1 MCSSDLF
8 PSHDS
13 GGFENDAAFGIA
25 GGGGGGAPLGL
36 GGLGGRIIV
45 GGVTESRPIVGG
57 DGDNASKT
65 IGGIGG
71 TPNEGGYYGGDGGD
85 LGQNGQ
91 AGNINSIP
99 FSGSPATA
107 YGLAGMAGDYAIVG
121 ISFVTF
127 SAMGTI
133 IGATS

>member
-1 MCSSDLF
+1 M
-8 PSHDS
+8 
-13 GGFENDAAFGIA
+13 
-25 GGGGGGAPLGL
+25 GL

-133 IGATS
+133 YGATS